1 MSSMH
6 AEADAQLLRVGW
18 REWLALPELGVPAI
32 KAKVDTGARSSCL
45 HVVEMETFR
54 QAGVEWVSFVV
65 QPIRRRPQLAF
76 TCSAPI
82 IDWRLVTDSGGHS
95 QPRIFIQTEVSLGER
110 RWRCELNLARR
121 DNMLFPMLLGR
132 TALAG
137 IARVDPGLSFAQGK
151 TLAHSYHV
159 NRPKGNRK

>member
-6 AEADAQLLRVGW
+6 GEEDTQTLRVGW

-45 HVVEMETFR
+45 HVVEMETFQ
-54 QAGVEWVSFVV
+54 QAGVDWVSFVV
-65 QPIRRRPQLAF
+65 QPIRRRPELSF

-82 IDWRLVTDSGGHS
+82 VDRRLVTDSGGHS
-95 QPRIFIQTEVSLGER
+95 QSRIFIETEVSLGGR
-110 RWRCELNLARR
+110 SWRCELNLARR

-137 IARVDPGLSFAQGK
+137 VAQVDPGLSFAQGK
-151 TLAHSYHV
+151 TLARSYQV